1 MLPGFRF
8 LFAAIVLSTSILI
21 FGLGAAALLR
31 ASHDQFVSIPA
42 RRPLPEPVFA
52 QQIEPSAPTLA
63 LLRVEPSLAAK
74 APAAAAIAALVEQ
87 PPEAVPVPPV
97 ETERLAALRVDE
109 PVAPETARPE
119 TAARAEPAPSTE
131 AAAVEA
137 APDTAGEI
145 KVAAVETATS
155 PAATDTA
162 SAALPPVIMP
172 PAPESMG
179 APTRIAAL
187 ASPAATV
194 GEPASATPR
203 SAQLDKAAIRKQRLR
218 AQRAKERRRL
228 AAQRARL
235 ARQAAAIL
243 QQQQQQQQQPPQSD
257 PFTPQPTITA
267 APASRRR

>member
-63 LLRVEPSLAAK
+63 LLRVEPSVAEK

-87 PPEAVPVPPV
+87 PLEAVPVPPV

-109 PVAPETARPE
+109 PAPAETVRPE
-119 TAARAEPAPSTE
+119 TAARAEPTPSTE
-131 AAAVEA
+131 ATAVEA

-145 KVAAVETATS
+145 KVAAVEQAAS
-155 PAATDTA
+155 PGATDTA
-162 SAALPPVIMP
+162 PPVLPSVIEP

-187 ASPAATV
+187 GSPAATV
-194 GEPASATPR
+194 EGPASAKPK
-203 SAQLDKAAIRKQRLR
+203 SAQSDKSEARKQRLR

-243 QQQQQQQQQPPQSD
+243 QQQQQQQPPQSD